1 MSLLKTR
8 LISPYQHTGVKW
20 LLARE
25 RASDYPGGFLCDE
38 MGLGKTVQLLA
49 TMCYNPKPRT
59 LIIVPKSILSQW
71 SSEVKKFTPH
81 MNVYIYDG
89 STRFLTDM
97 SMNNLVII
105 CSYAI
110 SRDEEL
116 HKYKWDRLIL
126 DEAHEVR
133 NPKTKTSISIAE
145 YRADIRWLVTGTPVF
160 NSMKDFVTLCG
171 ILGVPKSSVQ
181 CFKENIRAQYLLRR
195 TKDDLGERLKLPP
208 CDFQN
213 IELEMCTEELDL
225 YRECFTA
232 CSGRVHEIMAAG
244 AEGHNQM
251 EILECFLR
259 VRQVMAW
266 PQLYLNG
273 IAKKEERAPEKWC
286 GKSSKMVILLTLI
299 KSHPKEKS
307 IVFTQFTGE
316 LARIKELLVE
326 ENIKVFVLD
335 GQTEQELREYNVNQF
350 KKTQGACVFL
360 IQIKAGGVGLNLQ
373 EATRVYI
380 TTPAWNPATEMQ
392 AIARAHRT
400 GQTQKVIVR
409 KLIYIGTE
417 ELPSIEQSIMDL
429 QGHKAAITADVL
441 NDQKLVGQIPV
452 INSKISVRKVAKL
465 FSV

>member
-25 RASDYPGGFLCDE
+25 RSNDYPGGFLCDE

-59 LIIVPKSILSQW
+59 LIIVPKSIVSQW
-71 SSEVKKFTPH
+71 SLEVKKFTPH
-81 MNVYIYDG
+81 MNVSIYDG
-89 STRFLTDM
+89 PNRTLPDM
-97 SMNNLVII
+97 STNNLVVV

-110 SRDEEL
+110 SRDKDL
-116 HKYKWDRLIL
+116 HNYKWDRLIL

-133 NPKTKTSISIAE
+133 NPKTKTGSSVME
-145 YRADIRWLVTGTPVF
+145 YRADIRWIVTGTPVF

-171 ILGVPKSSVQ
+171 ILGIPKSHTQ
-181 CFKENIRAQYLLRR
+181 CFKDNIRANYLLRR

-213 IELEMCTEELDL
+213 LELEMCPEELAL
-225 YRECFTA
+225 YSECFAA
-232 CSGRVHEIMAAG
+232 CSVRVREIVAAG
-244 AEGHNQM
+244 AEGRNQM

-273 IAKKEERAPEKWC
+273 IAKKEDRDPEKWC
-286 GKSSKMVILLTLI
+286 GKSTKMDTLISLI

-316 LARIKELLVE
+316 LSRIKELLIE
-326 ENIKVFVLD
+326 EDIRVFVLD
-335 GQTEQELREYNVNQF
+335 GHTDKDLREYNVNQF
-350 KKTQGACVFL
+350 KKTDGACVFL

-380 TTPAWNPATEMQ
+380 TTPAWNPATELQ
-392 AIARAHRT
+392 AISRAHRT
-400 GQTQKVIVR
+400 GQTQRVIVR
-409 KLIYIGTE
+409 KLTYLGSE
-417 ELPSIEQSIMDL
+417 ELPSIESSIMEL
-429 QGHKAAITADVL
+429 QGHKAAITAEVL
-441 NDQKLVGQIPV
+441 NDQKLVAHIPAV
-452 INSKISVRKVAKL
+452 NSKISVRKVAQL